1 MQDFI
6 LQERQRE
13 FAFEGKRWYDVLRV
27 AKRNNYE
34 RLDLLLNMA
43 TMSVPPDKQ
52 QSALAKLKDK
62 NSHYFPIYLYELQ
75 TNNLLEQNPFY
86 K

>member
-1 MQDFI
+1 
-6 LQERQRE
+6 
-13 FAFEGKRWYDVLRV
+13 
-27 AKRNNYE
+27 
-34 RLDLLLNMA
+34 
-43 TMSVPPDKQ
+43 VPPDKQ
-52 QSALAKLKDK
+52 QSALAKMKDK